1 MSVSRLVR
9 LARLE
14 GRAAARL
21 RAATAAPRTV
31 FYPRLNRL
39 ENLTRARYKEQRE
52 VERRG

>member
-1 MSVSRLVR
+1 MNTRRLVR

-21 RAATAAPRTV
+21 RAATAAPRAV
-31 FYPRLNRL
+31 FYPRLHRL
-39 ENLTRARYKEQRE
+39 ENITRARYKEQRE